1 MLFPRRAGPDLSPP
15 PPLRGRDP
23 HNGRARRAQE
33 DRRHRGWRRGACAPA
48 ERVKPGTARRVRP
61 ERRRR
66 AAVRRSRSARARSR
80 YLQRAVAR
88 DRGVWRSTA
97 ANKKSR
103 VRGLKRSMR
112 DPNFILF
119 LDAVLAAWTAFDLRR
134 ALVTGRA
141 RLWLGGTVTRE
152 HQPGPYW
159 RYVYSNWAMLAFC
172 AAIFV
177 AMMSWPN
184 FFR

>member
-1 MLFPRRAGPDLSPP
+1 
-15 PPLRGRDP
+15 
-23 HNGRARRAQE
+23 
-33 DRRHRGWRRGACAPA
+33 
-48 ERVKPGTARRVRP
+48 VRP
-61 ERRRR
+61 
-66 AAVRRSRSARARSR
+66 
-80 YLQRAVAR
+80 
-88 DRGVWRSTA
+88 
-97 ANKKSR
+97 
-103 VRGLKRSMR
+103 MH

-141 RLWLGGTVTRE
+141 RSWLGGTVTRE

-159 RYVYSNWAMLAFC
+159 RYVYSNWALLAFC

-177 AMMSWPN
+177 AMMSWPD